1 MNPNNI
7 PQNRLPNYLA
17 SIPYGQIIILTNPA
31 HGLTAKHIVLMEF
44 IYSMAGQY
52 DKSYLVNAMPVD
64 CPELYDS
71 VVCKVKTDDGDV
83 VLVSDK
89 KSLVEMLS
97 EFWGLDYDEVCK
109 TIRISAKKNKAFV
122 ISGESHP
129 IRMPVKPIERVPEMG
144 YESNGILL
152 QALQSHTRDGIL
164 GDIRSCLKQNFDYD
178 RGISIEEIIEIY
190 NAEQKNRKTYSLDI
204 HIEKKDVFEHPKWVQ
219 KIKSCDISLVS
230 NTGEKYPLKISAQA
244 KAIYLTYILY
254 KDGLRIQ
261 DVSENEEF
269 YKIFKKIS
277 SKMPRMLG
285 IPDKFV
291 FYDEEGNKTSQF
303 GLFNDKLDDI
313 RKAILE
319 ATNSVFL
326 KEKFA
331 VEGIPG
337 SPYKVAG
344 ATDEDREFIKKE
356 FGIK

>member
-1 MNPNNI
+1 MDT
-7 PQNRLPNYLA
+7 RLSLPDGL
-17 SIPYGQIIILTNPA
+17 SIPYGQIFILTNPT

-52 DKSYLVNAMPVD
+52 DKPYLVNAMPVD
-64 CPELYDS
+64 CPELYDC
-71 VVCKVKTDDGDV
+71 VACKVKTEDGDV

-129 IRMPVKPIERVPEMG
+129 IRVPVKPIERVPEMG
-144 YESNGILL
+144 YEGNGILL
-152 QALQSHTRDGIL
+152 QALQSHTRDEIL

-190 NAEQKNRKTYSLDI
+190 KTEQKNRKTYSLDI
-204 HIEKKDVFEHPKWVQ
+204 HIEKKDVFEYPKWVQ

-261 DVSENEEF
+261 DVSENDEF
-269 YKIFKKIS
+269 YKIFKRIS
-277 SKMPRMLG
+277 HKLPRVLN
-285 IPDKFV
+285 IPDSFV
-291 FYDEEGNKTSQF
+291 FYDEKGNTTPQY
-303 GLFNDKLDDI
+303 GLFNDKLNLI
-313 RKAILE
+313 RDAILE

-344 ATDEDREFIKKE
+344 ATDDDRVFIKKE

>member
-1 MNPNNI
+1 MNPDSI
-7 PQNRLPNYLA
+7 FQNGLPNYLA
-17 SIPYGQIIILTNPA
+17 SIPCGQIFILTNPA

-64 CPELYDS
+64 CPKLYDC

-109 TIRISAKKNKAFV
+109 TIRISGKKNQVF
-122 ISGESHP
+122 IGGEIHP
-129 IRMPVKPIERVPEMG
+129 MRFHIESADIVPEMEHEG
-144 YESNGILL
+144 NGILL
-152 QALQSHTRDGIL
+152 QALQDHTRDGIL
-164 GDIRSCLKQNFDYD
+164 VGIRSCLKENFDYD
-178 RGISIEEIIEIY
+178 MGISIEEIIKLY
-190 NAEQKNRKTYSLDI
+190 KTEQENRKTYSLDI
-204 HIEKKDVFEHPKWVQ
+204 HIERKKVYEHPKWVQ

-244 KAIYLTYILY
+244 KAIYLTYIFY

-277 SKMPRMLG
+277 CQMPRLLN
-285 IPDKFV
+285 IPAKFV
-291 FYDEEGNKTSQF
+291 FYDEKGNTTPQY
-303 GLFNDKLDDI
+303 GYFNDKITII
-313 RKAILE
+313 RDAILE

-344 ATDEDREFIKKE
+344 ATDEDREYVKKE